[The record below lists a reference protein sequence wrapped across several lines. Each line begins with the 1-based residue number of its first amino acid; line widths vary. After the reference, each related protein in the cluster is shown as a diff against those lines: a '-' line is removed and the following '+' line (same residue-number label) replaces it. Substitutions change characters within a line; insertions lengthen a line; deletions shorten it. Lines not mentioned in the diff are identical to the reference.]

1 MSFFLVCDPRGSFSL
16 PYDEPVDASNFTN
29 LWSENGDGL
38 STITEKGQINETTT
52 KSSQYFK
59 FWTDE
64 DDFIKSGSLA
74 EIEVSKNGKKISAIR
89 ARKVYTV
96 NVSV

>member
-16 PYDEPVDASNFTN
+16 SYDEPVDASNYAD

-38 STITEKGQINETTT
+38 SAIIEKGLKNGLTTN
-52 KSSQYFK
+52 SPQLFE

-64 DDFIKSGSLA
+64 HDFIKSGSLT
-74 EIEVSKNGKKISAIR
+74 EIELSQNGKKISAIR
-89 ARKVYTV
+89 AR
-96 NVSV
+96 